1 MRRLDFPYKKRTQI
15 TSKSSKVTLTRT
27 TRAGTSGLARN
38 FRAEIISSSPLALN
52 LQAAYYFGWRW
63 SQKQSCR
70 SCNGEKLFSWSLFH
84 PRSSWCRNR
93 PRKSANN
100 VKIPVFGAH
109 RVQTFGLARN
119 LPGSFARNF
128 RGKLMQHTVLALT
141 FAYELR
147 FRRFLYQNRSFW
159 RDEDNMCRNFFGLN
173 EKNKSVG
180 DVFWPFLLP
189 SFWFLLSETHFLDL
203 QEKICK

>member
-1 MRRLDFPYKKRTQI
+1 MTQI

-27 TRAGTSGLARN
+27 MRAGTSGLARN

-52 LQAAYYFGWRW
+52 LQAAYYFGWQW

-84 PRSSWCRNR
+84 PRSSWCRNW
-93 PRKSANN
+93 PHKSANN
-100 VKIPVFGAH
+100 VKISVFGAH

-147 FRRFLYQNRSFW
+147 FRCFLYQNRSFW
-159 RDEDNMCRNFFGLN
+159 RDKDKPCRSFFHLRSSSGLKRPN
-173 EKNKSVG
+173 CTLNIRS
-180 DVFWPFLLP
+180 
-189 SFWFLLSETHFLDL
+189 
-203 QEKICK
+203 

>member
-15 TSKSSKVTLTRT
+15 TSKSSKVTLTWT

-52 LQAAYYFGWRW
+52 LQVAYYFGWRW

-100 VKIPVFGAH
+100 VKISVFGAH

-147 FRRFLYQNRSFW
+147 FRRFYIEIDRL
-159 RDEDNMCRNFFGLN
+159 DETKTIRVEMFPIWGHLGGVIKRIVFSIQI
-173 EKNKSVG
+173 SV
-180 DVFWPFLLP
+180 FRTQLRP
-189 SFWFLLSETHFLDL
+189 
-203 QEKICK
+203 